1 MDPASND
8 ILPLD
13 GTLITRLED
22 KQRQLAARGQ
32 RVILLTQKIVS
43 RLDVPK
49 SLQYESPEFA
59 DAINAQMR
67 EGLVVI
73 GMLGLV
79 DPPKEDVRETIG
91 ILRGAFIRCFM
102 VTGDFAS
109 SESAVLASRLADL
122 LRSTPSP

>member
-1 MDPASND
+1 MDPISNSVV
-8 ILPLD
+8 PLD
-13 GTLITRLED
+13 DALIKRLED
-22 KQRQLAARGQ
+22 KQQQLAARGQ
-32 RVILLTQKIVS
+32 RVILLTQKVVS

-49 SLQYESPEFA
+49 SLQYESAEFA
-59 DAINAQMR
+59 DSINAEMR
-67 EGLVVI
+67 DGLIVV

-109 SESAVLASRLADL
+109 SESAFSC
-122 LRSTPSP
+122 LR